1 MMGGVNVALLCA
13 GQTSWPNLGPPH
25 SESHRGKPR
34 PQTLCGRA
42 EGRVWIKEVEAGRG
56 GADAKLVSVFI
67 SLEDFA
73 RDEDLTLLC
82 VVLKE
87 AIRRGTF
94 SQTNYCEQLVD
105 TRKSALDKAQKI
117 CLVLNIWVL
126 KQGDM

>member
-1 MMGGVNVALLCA
+1 M
-13 GQTSWPNLGPPH
+13 
-25 SESHRGKPR
+25 
-34 PQTLCGRA
+34 
-42 EGRVWIKEVEAGRG
+42 
-56 GADAKLVSVFI
+56 FI

-126 KQGDM
+126 KQGEI